1 MNPISPPYYQRYK
14 QETIDMIMDIAKDLP
29 GDEAVLVGNAIKYLS
44 RYRIKHPTPLEDA
57 KKAQWYVNK
66 LVELLESTPSS
77 APPTQKKLKDDLPYP
92 RDV

>member
-29 GDEAVLVGNAIKYLS
+29 GDEAVLVGNAIKYLC
-44 RYRIKHPTPLEDA
+44 RYRTKKPTPLEDA

-66 LVELLESTPSS
+66 LVELLESKPCAT
-77 APPTQKKLKDDLPYP
+77 PPTHRIMKDELPYP
-92 RDV
+92 LDI